1 MAKSMPPSN
10 AGGPLWSAAAL
21 LALCLRYD
29 LSVRPALVTLAFASA
44 VLSAA
49 GLLSQFQNPDLYDF
63 LLCLVMGFGLLMISQ
78 ILWTGC
84 WTLPELETRKALLI
98 YAFVATLGFGSYAAV
113 SVTANLS
120 ATAGEVSL
128 DLAEQGQIDDLDNA
142 SHLFASYVD
151 ELGVLRAALLDRAA
165 QARAL
170 EQAEIAGRGPTGVP
184 GRGSVTNAYAASAS
198 RFERAAELIGQPLQ
212 RAQGHVDGLTAS
224 IAELRAAQIDPELTG
239 PAKRARLKVLT
250 AEAIGQMRALLAL
263 DPARTI
269 RTAAAS
275 LARGVPNQSQT
286 NAQSRARIAEI
297 SADMRLYAEQLSA
310 EADRLEALAPDLPE
324 QSTLSTAERLLQTA
338 WRLPALMMAALLLDL
353 CGWTAV
359 GFRLALYQ
367 ALKAKQREERG
378 QKGPTYVTL
387 DDFTRVEEFVRRA
400 AEAKHRLANE
410 TGAPRRGRPRLNKPA
425 AALPK
430 PKQAPTRRKGRS
442 AKGGA
447 SND

>member
-1 MAKSMPPSN
+1 MPRSTPHNGIGLMWTVQGLLVLCLSYDRK
-10 AGGPLWSAAAL
+10 AL
-21 LALCLRYD
+21 PALATLAL
-29 LSVRPALVTLAFASA
+29 TSA
-44 VLSAA
+44 VMSAA
-49 GLLSQFQNPDLYDF
+49 GLLSQFQDPDLYDF
-63 LLCLVMGFGLLMISQ
+63 LLCLVMGFSLWQIAR
-78 ILWTGC
+78 ILWAGC

-98 YAFVATLGFGSYAAV
+98 YAVVAILGFGSYAAV

-128 DLAEQGQIDDLDNA
+128 DLAEQGQIDALDNA
-142 SHLFASYVD
+142 GHLFASYVD
-151 ELGVLRAALLDRAA
+151 ELGVLRVALVDRAG

-170 EQAEIAGRGPTGVP
+170 EQAEIAGRGPTGIP
-184 GRGSVTNAYAASAS
+184 GRGSVSNAYAASAG
-198 RFERAAELIGQPLQ
+198 RFDQAARLIGQTLERGQ
-212 RAQGHVDGLTAS
+212 THVDGLSAS
-224 IAELRAAQIDPELTG
+224 IAELRVAQIDPELTG

-250 AEAIGQMRALLAL
+250 AEAIGEMRALLAL

-269 RTAAAS
+269 RTATVS

-310 EADRLEALAPDLPE
+310 EADRIEAIAPELPE

-367 ALKAKQREERG
+367 ALKAKQREEAAAN
-378 QKGPTYVTL
+378 GPTYVTL
-387 DDFTRVEEFVRRA
+387 DDFTRVEDFLRRA
-400 AEAKHRLANE
+400 AETKHRLANE
-410 TGAPRRGRPRLNKPA
+410 TGAPKRGRPRLSKPA

-430 PKQAPTRRKGRS
+430 PKPSARGRKGRS

-447 SND
+447 SHD